1 MNEDSPLQS
10 TQAQSAPSTQRNG
23 SARPPQAQASS
34 RTASSAAGVA
44 VHVVARPDADVEE
57 LRRSDKVNALV
68 MASRMALRR
77 GRREEARAQLKQALT
92 LSSTDRDALE
102 LLGDICLEEG
112 EQEKAIIAFERGLKY
127 HSQYA
132 AFEEKIALAKLDL
145 AEMETER
152 LLKQQGVTHVLAG
165 GQRKTADRKPG
176 AVAFLSLL
184 LPGAG
189 QFYNED
195 TERGLVFL
203 VIGVAF
209 FLAWCVPWR
218 MELKMGGF
226 EKVWIG
232 AMFLAWLATHV
243 VAAIDAARETMR
255 ENEETKRLL
264 GV

>member
-1 MNEDSPLQS
+1 MVTQKPSETSGSPRS
-10 TQAQSAPSTQRNG
+10 VAER
-23 SARPPQAQASS
+23 
-34 RTASSAAGVA
+34 GVPNR
-44 VHVVARPDADVEE
+44 VITNPDAGVEE
-57 LRRSDKVNALV
+57 LRRADKVNSLV
-68 MASRMALRR
+68 IAARMALRR
-77 GRREEARAQLKQALT
+77 GHREDARAQLKQAFA

-127 HSQYA
+127 HPQHP

-145 AEMETER
+145 VEMETER
-152 LLKQQGVTHVLAG
+152 LLKQQGLTNLLEDGKH
-165 GQRKTADRKPG
+165 KTADRKPG

-203 VIGVAF
+203 AIGVAF

-218 MELKMGGF
+218 LGLTMGGF

-232 AMFLAWLATHV
+232 VMVLAWLVTHV
-243 VAAIDAARETMR
+243 VSAIDAARETMR